1 MVVLKGLFSKVTHV
15 LRGTRKIDDDLLDD
29 LEEALV
35 QADVSAKLAMRL
47 VEELK
52 TRAENTHVEDAAG
65 LENVLRQMIHNMLR
79 PLEKPL
85 NTGPTAPTVF
95 LIAGVNGVGKTTSIA
110 KIGHWY
116 RSHGNDVVFI
126 AADTY
131 RAAAADQLD
140 VWARRVNCDIVRQQP
155 GADPGAVVHD
165 GLQAAL
171 SRNANLVIIDTAG
184 RLHTKVNLMEELKKV
199 VRVVERVLGRP
210 PDESLLILDATTGQN
225 GLNQARVFHEAIDI
239 TGLMIAKLDGT
250 AKGGIVLTIADQLGI
265 PIKLIGLG
273 EKPESLALFETRRF
287 VADLFER
294 NGGDEA

>member
-1 MVVLKGLFSKVTHV
+1 VLKGLFSKVTHV
-15 LRGTRKIDDDLLDD
+15 LRGTREIDDDLLDD

-35 QADVSAKLAMRL
+35 QADVSAKLAVRL
-47 VEELK
+47 VDELR
-52 TRAENTHVEDAAG
+52 TRAENIHVEDSAG

-79 PLEKPL
+79 PLERPL

-110 KIGHWY
+110 KIGNWY
-116 RSHGNDVVFI
+116 RSAGNDVLFI

-171 SRNANLVIIDTAG
+171 SRKANLVIIDTAG

-210 PDESLLILDATTGQN
+210 PDESHPRCDDGPKRPQSGPRLPRGHRHHRPHDR
-225 GLNQARVFHEAIDI
+225 QAGRHRQGRDRAHHRRPTRHPHQAHRARREA
-239 TGLMIAKLDGT
+239 
-250 AKGGIVLTIADQLGI
+250 
-265 PIKLIGLG
+265 G
-273 EKPESLALFETRRF
+273 EPRA
-287 VADLFER
+287 V
-294 NGGDEA
+294 

>member
-1 MVVLKGLFSKVTHV
+1 VLKGLFSKVTHV
-15 LRGTRKIDDDLLDD
+15 LRGTRALDEDLLDD
-29 LEEALV
+29 LEEALI
-35 QADVSAKLAMRL
+35 QADVSAKLAVRL

-52 TRAENTHVEDAAG
+52 QRAENMHVEDAAG
-65 LENVLRQMIHNMLR
+65 LENVLRQMVHNTLR

-85 NTGPTAPTVF
+85 NTGPSAPTVF

-110 KIGHWY
+110 KIGNWY
-116 RSHGNDVVFI
+116 RSHGNDVVLI

-131 RAAAADQLD
+131 RAAAADQLEI
-140 VWARRVNCDIVRQQP
+140 WAKRANCDIIRQQP

-165 GLQAAL
+165 GLQAAF
-171 SRNANLVIIDTAG
+171 SRRANLAIIDTAG
-184 RLHTKVNLMEELKKV
+184 RLHTKANLMEELKKV
-199 VRVVERVLGRP
+199 VRVVERSLGRP

-225 GLNQARVFHEAIDI
+225 GLSQARVFHEAIDI

-273 EKPESLALFETRRF
+273 EKLENLALFDARAF

-294 NGGDEA
+294 NG

>member
-1 MVVLKGLFSKVTHV
+1 VLKGLFSKVTHV
-15 LRGTRKIDDDLLDD
+15 LRGTRALDEDLLDD
-29 LEEALV
+29 LEEALI
-35 QADVSAKLAMRL
+35 QADVSAKLAVRL

-52 TRAENTHVEDAAG
+52 QRAENMHVEDAAG
-65 LENVLRQMIHNMLR
+65 LENVLRQMVHNMLR

-85 NTGPTAPTVF
+85 NTGPSAPTVF

-110 KIGHWY
+110 KIGNWY
-116 RSHGNDVVFI
+116 RSHGNDVVLI

-131 RAAAADQLD
+131 RAAAADQLEI
-140 VWARRVNCDIVRQQP
+140 WAKRANCDIIRQQP

-165 GLQAAL
+165 GLQAAF
-171 SRNANLVIIDTAG
+171 SRRANLAIIDTAG
-184 RLHTKVNLMEELKKV
+184 RLHTKANLMEELKKV
-199 VRVVERVLGRP
+199 VRVVERSLGRP

-225 GLNQARVFHEAIDI
+225 GLSQARVFHEAIDI

-273 EKPESLALFETRRF
+273 EKLENLALFDARAF

-294 NGGDEA
+294 NG